1 MIKLSW
7 SALDAEAPS
16 IVPSLT
22 QKVQANKKLGMELF
36 SIYTSRKTGCFC
48 NKKSLWKSFNFF
60 SLVYT
65 KKGMISDN

>member
-16 IVPSLT
+16 IVT

-36 SIYTSRKTGCFC
+36 SIYTSRKTGGFC